1 MNPKPN
7 PSNAVSG
14 KIIEEAIAGVL
25 KEAGFKKKGTTWY
38 LNAHE
43 CICVVNLQKSQWGE
57 QYYVNLGVSLKRL
70 APASSPNESQCHI
83 RERLSEIVP
92 NKSQCE
98 KTLNLEESFPTQQ
111 RIAIITGMLR
121 EHALPFLLSL
131 ESSDGIR
138 KALRSGRL
146 RLAVVTL
153 SAKKFLKLPLD

>member
-1 MNPKPN
+1 MNPN

-14 KIIEEAIAGVL
+14 KIIEEAIAGVF
-25 KEAGFKKKGTTWY
+25 KEAGFKKRGTTWH
-38 LNAHE
+38 LNIHE

-57 QYYVNLGVSLKRL
+57 QYYINLGVLLKRL
-70 APASSPNESQCHI
+70 APVSSPNESQCHI

-92 NKSQCE
+92 NTSQCE
-98 KTLNLEESFPTQQ
+98 KALNLEEPLPTQQ

-131 ESSDGIR
+131 QSSDGIR
-138 KALRSGRL
+138 KALRSERL
-146 RLAVVTL
+146 RPSVVTL